1 MVNRGSSRITTMF
14 LYDMVGGENNSN
26 AATLHGTVACT
37 NADGDTRLNI
47 FTIL

>member
-1 MVNRGSSRITTMF
+1 MF

-37 NADGDTRLNI
+37 TCTNADGDTRLNI